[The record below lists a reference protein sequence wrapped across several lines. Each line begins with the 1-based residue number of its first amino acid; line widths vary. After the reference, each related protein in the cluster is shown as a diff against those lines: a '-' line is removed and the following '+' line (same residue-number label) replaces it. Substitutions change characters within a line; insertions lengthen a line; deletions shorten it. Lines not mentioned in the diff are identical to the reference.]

1 MITQDYISAVNGMNY
16 LRVRIML
23 KDSLLVDPTFL
34 QFDEMVKYADRVM
47 PDLWMEDDGD
57 TFQNDQRTWT
67 RQLMNQELVEVV
79 NLFTKRRIQHIKDV
93 ISVLYVDEIN
103 KTKNQRT
110 QMSNQIRKETPSNA
124 NTGRNAYHEIRK
136 GSKYIAEELNRVQ
149 KEGRWSK
156 QDVVKI
162 KQYARDIVKACDE
175 IL

>member
-67 RQLMNQELVEVV
+67 R
-79 NLFTKRRIQHIKDV
+79 
-93 ISVLYVDEIN
+93 
-103 KTKNQRT
+103 
-110 QMSNQIRKETPSNA
+110 
-124 NTGRNAYHEIRK
+124 
-136 GSKYIAEELNRVQ
+136 
-149 KEGRWSK
+149 
-156 QDVVKI
+156 
-162 KQYARDIVKACDE
+162 
-175 IL
+175 